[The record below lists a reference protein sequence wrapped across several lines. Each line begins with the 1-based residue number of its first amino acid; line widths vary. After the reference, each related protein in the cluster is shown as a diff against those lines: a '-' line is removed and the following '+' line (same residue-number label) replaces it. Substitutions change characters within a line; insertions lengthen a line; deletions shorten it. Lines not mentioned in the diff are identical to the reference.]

1 MRVAHRLRFVR
12 IDHLLQ
18 AHSVADPVLDTEG
31 VEPTLDE
38 PTTVSQGAAREHTS
52 LSPDKLSQLH
62 LYPEKSPQS
71 CMSPEKSPQSCMSPE
86 KSSQLDVPPIN
97 CQSTDRCSVN
107 VDILTEFEKR
117 RSHSICE
124 GVNSA

>member
-38 PTTVSQGAAREHTS
+38 PTTVSQGAAREQTS
-52 LSPDKLSQLH
+52 LSPEKLSQLH
-62 LYPEKSPQS
+62 LYPDI
-71 CMSPEKSPQSCMSPE
+71 SPQSCMSPE
-86 KSSQLDVPPIN
+86 KSSQLDVPPRN
-97 CQSTDRCSVN
+97 CQSTDRCSMNVN
-107 VDILTEFEKR
+107 ILTEFEKR
-117 RSHSICE
+117 RRHSICE
-124 GVNSA
+124 GVNRA